1 MQVRIVHEGM
11 RFPLWLHGHTVFTL
25 QVASVFP
32 KNVVGTEVVVAPKRR
47 KKSLD
52 STGDSHLDSSNKE
65 HAAKMLLRLQY
76 PDGLCS
82 TKLPILMSKE
92 LSFL

>member
-1 MQVRIVHEGM
+1 MIICLTRE
-11 RFPLWLHGHTVFTL
+11 TL
-25 QVASVFP
+25 LVQLMP
-32 KNVVGTEVVVAPKRR
+32 GTEVVVAPKRR